1 MSFNS
6 AYISHPEWGEVT
18 VIGKF
23 EGFTQVKDLGG
34 AIRYVSPKDLNH
46 VSPPVAINNQFIQ
59 ETTAADPPPTD
70 APDINTL
77 TADQL
82 ARAVS
87 VNKVVARKIIGSRPP
102 SGFSSLEHLRE
113 LVGDVS
119 LSDDVIRRLGGL
131 RYEARSD

>member
-1 MSFNS
+1 MSSNS
-6 AYISHPEWGEVT
+6 AFISHPEWGEVA
-18 VIGKF
+18 IMGRF

-34 AIRYVSPKDLNH
+34 AIRYVNPKDLNH
-46 VSPPVAINNQFIQ
+46 VSPPVAINNAVMQ
-59 ETTAADPPPTD
+59 ESIAADPPPTD

-87 VNKVVARKIIGSRPP
+87 VNKVVARKIISSRPP
-102 SGFSSLEHLRE
+102 TGFSSLEHLRE

-131 RYEARSD
+131 RYETRSD